1 VSVTKNCDVKSELVV
16 TSDNSIPD
24 PVSANNGAS
33 KRIVATKN
41 SMAYDA
47 KVDAANCDDLGKAAS
62 SESAVIESVA
72 RLAQW
77 YAAGAPPDGELKA
90 LKASLI
96 SQKSNWEKCASIRR
110 ENLSRPLSM
119 PSSQSAWVA
128 LQAHVGE
135 RVRPTTKARRRAKR
149 YIPTV
154 LGVAFFMCLVGPVYL
169 DEAYAP
175 LFSDE
180 MRPMVGRATTTVPT
194 NANGESAAS
203 AGTERVAYRQGC
215 EMGWN
220 VQNCVSDSLGDRPE
234 ELFGGY
240 RFFDPRTVFSTLPD
254 QYLPSWARI
263 TVPYDGAAFQIPR
276 STAWETE
283 REANAEASLKPKL
296 SLFRGV
302 APSTPASEHSTVEQ
316 QHQSS
321 TKLRDE
327 RPPSRANLIPLPQA
341 RPKIIDQGHN
351 AG

>member
-1 VSVTKNCDVKSELVV
+1 M
-16 TSDNSIPD
+16 TSDNSFRD

-33 KRIVATKN
+33 KRTVTIKD
-41 SMAYDA
+41 SMAYGA
-47 KVDAANCDDLGKAAS
+47 KVDAAYCDDLGKAAG
-62 SESAVIESVA
+62 SENAVIESVA

-96 SQKSNWEKCASIRR
+96 SQKSNWEKCANIRR

-119 PSSQSAWVA
+119 PSSQNAWVA
-128 LQAHVGE
+128 LEAHVGE

-169 DEAYAP
+169 DEAYTP
-175 LFSDE
+175 LFSDK
-180 MRPMVGRATTTVPT
+180 MRPMVGRATTTRPT
-194 NANGESAAS
+194 KANGEPEAS
-203 AGTERVAYRQGC
+203 GDTGRVAYRQGC
-215 EMGWN
+215 EMGWD
-220 VQNCVSDSLGDRPE
+220 VMPPEQNCVNGSLGDQPE
-234 ELFGGY
+234 ELFGGH
-240 RFFDPRTVFSTLPD
+240 RFFDPRTAFSTLPD

-263 TVPYDGAAFQIPR
+263 TVSHDGFQFPR

-283 REANAEASLKPKL
+283 RQGNAEASAKPKL
-296 SLFRGV
+296 SSLSSSDKLFGGV
-302 APSTPASEHSTVEQ
+302 APSPPASEHSTVEQ

-341 RPKIIDQGHN
+341 RPKIIDQRHN